1 MPDIGNYTET
11 TQLVLGE
18 AVKYFALLL
27 FSVLAIRLWRRW
39 AKTCAADKLNSL
51 LLAFATTLIA
61 VAIGYFSMCQS
72 LGKLYSHYGMEAFQA
87 GRLLQALSLFETSE
101 KSWNSPDALGQKG
114 VCLLLSGNSEHGLP
128 LIDEA
133 KARRKG
139 AGTSFEEFYE
149 GLYYFMQGQRT
160 NGVPLLEA
168 ASADPAYR
176 WSVVKLFAVM
186 ELDGNHPDDAAAL
199 MKPFATAEVTE
210 SDQAYII
217 ASLKLAE
224 GKTNQAQMIA
234 DKFSIT
240 DLSPAWKSR
249 FEKLQAQIHN

>member
-11 TQLVLGE
+11 IQLVLGE
-18 AVKYFALLL
+18 AGKYFALLL
-27 FSVLAIRLWRRW
+27 FSVLASRLWRRW
-39 AKTCAADKLNSL
+39 AKTSTADKLNSL
-51 LLAFATTLIA
+51 FPAFAATVAA

-72 LGKLYSHYGMEAFQA
+72 LGKLYSHYGMEAFRA
-87 GRLLQALSLFETSE
+87 GRLLQALSLFETSG
-101 KSWNSPDALGQKG
+101 KFWNSPDALGQKG
-114 VCLLLSGNSEHGLP
+114 VCLLLSGDSEQGLP
-128 LIDEA
+128 LIEEA
-133 KARRKG
+133 KTRRKG

-149 GLYYFMQGQRT
+149 GLYYFTQGHRT

-168 ASADPAYR
+168 ASAGQTYR

-199 MKPFATAEVTE
+199 MKPFMTAEVTE
-210 SDQAYII
+210 SDQAYIM

-224 GKTNQAQMIA
+224 GKKAEAQSLL
-234 DKFSIT
+234 DKFST
-240 DLSPAWKSR
+240 GDLSPMWKSR